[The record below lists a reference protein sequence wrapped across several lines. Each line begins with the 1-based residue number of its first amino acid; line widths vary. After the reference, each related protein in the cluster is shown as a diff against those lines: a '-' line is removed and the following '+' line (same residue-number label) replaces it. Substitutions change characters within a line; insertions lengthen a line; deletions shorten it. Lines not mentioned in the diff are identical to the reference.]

1 MIHAFLPPADAYA
14 IYGIVPS
21 DLRLVVR
28 RYRAT
33 ARWSSES
40 AQIDVVGP
48 ESALWTVLRW
58 LRRPVQ
64 LLNEAGAVVWNGFVF
79 EAEVSSGAL
88 RVATSL
94 GDMANRITAAY
105 TQPTP
110 TGYERRTTPAV
121 DDTDSQYRY
130 GIKEKMLSI
139 GEATD
144 EQAQAQAQAALAA
157 LAQPPLLPTFGGGG
171 GGGLAATLY
180 CVGWSEML
188 RWRRYAR
195 SGARVALD
203 GAAGIAQPIGWQLVS
218 ADVMFSRKTGITD
231 FGGRL
236 ASLPPGVTVAV
247 SGSTSNNRNFVITQA
262 QNNAAHSYTANT
274 IFFDASDDIYD
285 NAQGF
290 DFIEVWSTI
299 RISGSAQNNGV
310 YEVDGKT
317 NAGYFTVTGGS
328 IVSAGAGPTI
338 TIEQAASTAVSPAP
352 TTEYSANTKTL
363 TVHGYRL
370 AQSFVAPKS
379 LPLDAISI
387 MAAVVGAPP
396 DALRV
401 ALYSDSGGQPGTL
414 IASSTLAAANLQSG
428 APAWTKFSF
437 SPRVTLTAS
446 QTYWIVVER
455 SGALDSLNHYA
466 VTTTPVAGGACLA
479 WTGSAWIVNPS
490 GEYLPHIVQ
499 LVEETTTQIA
509 QIAAASGFVAA
520 TRIEI
525 ASGIFT
531 SPDRDGDTSAFDEID
546 KLLATPTAA
555 GDRLQAA
562 IDSNR
567 TLRIYAAPQPPAP
580 GAALLYAL
588 DGRLISGGG
597 QIVVDGVLPAGQWL
611 EIDRAPRN
619 LNISPVFVDA
629 AEYDATNGT
638 YSIMPRGA
646 IDGLRA

>member
-1 MIHAFLPPADAYA
+1 MIHAFLPPADATG
-14 IYGIVPS
+14 IYGAVPA
-21 DLRLVVR
+21 DVRLIVR

-33 ARWSSES
+33 ARWGSES

-48 ESALWTVLRW
+48 EAALWTVLSW

-64 LLNEAGAVVWNGFVF
+64 LLNDAGAVVWDGFVF

-262 QNNAAHSYTANT
+262 QNNAAQSYTANT

-299 RISGSAQNNGV
+299 RISGSAQNNGI

-317 NAGYFTVTGGS
+317 NAGYFTVTGGG
-328 IVSAGAGPTI
+328 IVSAGVGPTI

-370 AQSFVAPKS
+370 AQSFVAPAA

-387 MAAVVGAPP
+387 MAAVVGAPT

-455 SGALDSLNHYA
+455 SGALNSLNHYA
-466 VTTTPVAGGACLA
+466 VTTTLAASGTCLA

-490 GEYLPHIVQ
+490 GEFLPHIVQ

-509 QIAAASGFVAA
+509 QIAAASGVVTA

-525 ASGIFT
+525 TSGIFT
-531 SPDRDGDTSAFDEID
+531 SPERDGDASAFDEID
-546 KLLATPTAA
+546 KLLASPTVA

-580 GAALLYAL
+580 GAALLYTL

-619 LNISPVFVDA
+619 LNLSPIFVEA
-629 AEYDATNGT
+629 AEYDAKSNS